1 MTAEFGPE
9 PVIDLMLKSL
19 ALAFVAAVAVVALAF
34 GLVAAGIGSAGEALL
49 WPGWRLWRLT
59 VGWFTSTQSG
69 STLWA
74 LGCYLLTWWIPS
86 LAVIEVY
93 RRQAPTTAL

>member
-1 MTAEFGPE
+1 
-9 PVIDLMLKSL
+9 MLKSL
-19 ALAFVAAVAVVALAF
+19 TLAFIAAIAVVVFAL
-34 GLVAAGIGSAGEALL
+34 GLATGGALSAGEVLL
-49 WPGWRLWRLT
+49 WPGWQLWRLT
-59 VGWFTSTQSG
+59 VGWFTSTQNG

-93 RRQAPTTAL
+93 RRRQA